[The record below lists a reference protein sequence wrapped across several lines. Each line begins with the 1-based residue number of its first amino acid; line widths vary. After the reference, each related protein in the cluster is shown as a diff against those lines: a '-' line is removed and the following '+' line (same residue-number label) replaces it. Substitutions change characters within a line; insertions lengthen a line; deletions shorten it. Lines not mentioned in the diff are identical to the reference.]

1 MINLNIPD
9 QNIKLQTI
17 NSKTYVFDF
26 LRKKKLILTPEEW
39 VRQNLVS
46 HLVNDLNYPK
56 GLIKTESSL
65 KYNKLNKR
73 ADIIVLDRNMNNF
86 MVIECKS
93 YKLNLNKSNLNQ
105 AAVYNKIYRSRYLM
119 LSNGIKH
126 VICEYN
132 WDDESFIFLDSIPK
146 YN

>member
-9 QNIKLQTI
+9 QNIELQTI

-46 HLVNDLNYPK
+46 HLVNDLKYPK

-65 KYNKLNKR
+65 KYNKLDKR
-73 ADIIVLDRNMNNF
+73 ADIIVLDRSMNNF
-86 MVIECKS
+86 MVVECKS
-93 YKLNLNKSNLNQ
+93 YKLNLNRSNLNQ
-105 AAVYNKIYRSRYLM
+105 VAVYNKVYRSKYLM
-119 LSNGIKH
+119 LSNGIEH
-126 VICEYN
+126 IICEYN
-132 WDDESFIFLDSIPK
+132 WDVESFTFLDYIPK

>member
-17 NSKTYVFDF
+17 KSKTYVFDF

-73 ADIIVLDRNMNNF
+73 ADIIVLDRSMNNF

-105 AAVYNKIYRSRYLM
+105 AAVYNKVYRSRYLM

-132 WDDESFIFLDSIPK
+132 WDDESFTFLDSIPK